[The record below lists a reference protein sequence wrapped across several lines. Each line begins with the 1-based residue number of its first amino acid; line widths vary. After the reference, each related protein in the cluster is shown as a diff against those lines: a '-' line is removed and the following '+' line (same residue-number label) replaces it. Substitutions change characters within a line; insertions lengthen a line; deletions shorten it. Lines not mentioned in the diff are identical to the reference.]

1 MTCNVQES
9 CGKRKWWV
17 CLVALLVSCLVTYGL
32 FSYMLSLAWFKGDDY
47 LFATHD
53 VFSLSHLYGAIHAYL
68 NRVSRVGEIIANL
81 LGIMDNRWQHW
92 VLTPIFLVVL
102 PFALVRL
109 VCKQFN
115 WGTIRGLMIFLFV
128 VFLALQSVRTD
139 GYWRSFWCF
148 AAAVNYFWPMVVIFA
163 FLPVFFPWKW
173 GEAGL
178 SGWRKWFSMMLPFI
192 LGVYSGWGSEAMTVT
207 LLPLIICWLVYLKL
221 KGKRVSMRCWSGF
234 FGFCLGA
241 FFLFASPALGR
252 RAVGSAQARALD
264 VLAMSPEDISA
275 YVENLTPEKIHM
287 LVDGSGVV
295 NLQGIPLWEHIY
307 FLPYLAEEYWGCCN
321 YPTFI
326 LLVLAGLT
334 LLLRPEHWKRN
345 LVLAASMYLVSWGC
359 ACSYLMGAVPGAI
372 SFLPP
377 SFIIVAACVLLIV
390 NLKGHFGLPCT
401 CMVVLV
407 VVGTGMY
414 LLLPPAIEAHHY
426 KKYEHEKFAE
436 IERQKA
442 AGVKH
447 VVLHRTW
454 PAPPK
459 DALGMICSMELGPD
473 PEAYPNSCARHYYGV
488 EGISLLPE
496 IKRPE
501 ASKDATGG
509 E

>member
-1 MTCNVQES
+1 MICDAQKS
-9 CGKRKWWV
+9 CSRRNWCV
-17 CLVALLVSCLVTYGL
+17 CLVALLVSCLVVYGC
-32 FSYMLSLAWFKGDDY
+32 FSYFISLAWFKGDDY

-68 NRVSRVGEIIANL
+68 NRVSRVGEIMAYL

-109 VCKQFN
+109 VCKEFN
-115 WGTIRGLMIFLFV
+115 WGSIRGLMVFWSV
-128 VFLALQSVRTD
+128 VFLALQSTQTE

-148 AAAVNYFWPMVVIFA
+148 AAAANYFWSTVVVFC
-163 FLPVFFPWKW
+163 FLPVFFSWKW
-173 GEAGL
+173 GEVGQR
-178 SGWRKWFSMMLPFI
+178 GWRKWLGVMLAFV

-207 LLPLIICWLVYLKL
+207 LLPLISCWMVYQKL
-221 KGKRVSMRCWSGF
+221 KGSRISMKCWSGF
-234 FGFCLGA
+234 LGFCLGA

-252 RAVGSAQARALD
+252 RAVGAAHTRALD
-264 VLAMSPEDISA
+264 VSAMSPEDISTF
-275 YVENLTPEKIHM
+275 VQNLTPEKIHM

-307 FLPYLAEEYWGCCN
+307 FLPYLAGEYWSCCH
-321 YPTFI
+321 YPTWI

-334 LLLRPEHWKRN
+334 LLLRPGHWRRT
-345 LVLAASMYLVSWGC
+345 LAIAASMYLVSWGC
-359 ACSYLMGAVPGAI
+359 ACSYLGGAVPSSM

-377 SFIIVAACVLLIV
+377 SFIIGAACVLLLV
-390 NLKGHFGLPCT
+390 NLKGRFSQPCV
-401 CMVVLV
+401 CMVVLL
-407 VVGTGMY
+407 VVGTGLH

-442 AGVKH
+442 AGVKQ

-473 PEAYPNSCARHYYGV
+473 PEAYPNSSARHFYGV

-501 ASKDATGG
+501 SSKDEPGG